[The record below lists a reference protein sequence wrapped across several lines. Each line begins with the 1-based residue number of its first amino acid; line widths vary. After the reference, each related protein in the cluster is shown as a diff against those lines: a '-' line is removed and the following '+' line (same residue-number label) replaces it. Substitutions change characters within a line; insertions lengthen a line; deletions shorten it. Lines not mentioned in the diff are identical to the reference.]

1 MNIEEIKEEYLS
13 EIEKANSLEDINEIK
28 NKYLSKKGK
37 VSELMGKMKD
47 IVAEKKASYG
57 QAVNNLKTFI
67 TDNLDSIKENL
78 ESKALNEKLERET
91 IDVTMPGKNYSAAS
105 KHPLNKLVD
114 DISEVFVG
122 LGYKVAEGP
131 EVEKDLYNFE
141 MLNLP
146 KDHPARDMQDTFYV
160 DVNTL
165 LRTHTSPVQ
174 ARTMEASSK
183 DEPIRIICP
192 GKVFRKDDDAT
203 HSHQFMQMEG
213 LVIGKNVTMSDLKGT
228 LDYFMKQVFGQDKT
242 IRFRSSYFPFTEPS
256 VEVDVS
262 CTSCG
267 GKGCNL
273 CKGSGW
279 MEILGAG
286 MVHPNVLKMSGFDP
300 EVYQGFAFG
309 IGLDRIIMLQYGID
323 DIKRIYTNDLRFL
336 NQFRRD

>member
-1 MNIEEIKEEYLS
+1 MKETLQAIEAKALEQIKQGDTLDKLNEVKVAYLG
-13 EIEKANSLEDINEIK
+13 
-28 NKYLSKKGK
+28 KKG
-37 VSELMGKMKD
+37 ELTAVLKGMKD
-47 IVAEKKASYG
+47 VSPEDRPKVG
-57 QAVNNLKTFI
+57 QMVNETRQAI
-67 TDNLDSIKENL
+67 E
-78 ESKALNEKLERET
+78 EKLEAKTKAINSAIRAEKMKRET
-91 IDVTMPGKNYSAAS
+91 IDVTMPGKNYSAAT

-286 MVHPNVLKMSGFDP
+286 MVHPNVLRMGGYDP
-300 EVYQGFAFG
+300 EEYQGFAFG
-309 IGLDRIIMLQYGID
+309 VGIERITMLRHGID
-323 DIKRIYTNDLRFL
+323 DIRNFYINDPRFL
-336 NQFRRD
+336 KQF